1 METIHLTETIRP
13 METILHMVGIVI
25 KVVQRSVEALPMA
38 VARLTVEVHL
48 MAEIHP
54 MAEIRPVVE
63 IHPMAAT
70 RLMAETL
77 RMVDQTTEEAVV
89 PMVVTLH
96 MVRALLVVSED
107 RVVLSTP
114 F

>member
-25 KVVQRSVEALPMA
+25 KVVQRSVEALPTA
-38 VARLTVEVHL
+38 VTRLTVEV
-48 MAEIHP
+48 HP
-54 MAEIRPVVE
+54 MAEIRPVAE
-63 IHPMAAT
+63 IHPMAAI
-70 RLMAETL
+70 RLTAETL

>member
-25 KVVQRSVEALPMA
+25 KVVQRSVEALPTA
-38 VARLTVEVHL
+38 VTRLTVEV
-48 MAEIHP
+48 HP
-54 MAEIRPVVE
+54 MAEIRPVAE
-63 IHPMAAT
+63 IHPMAAI
-70 RLMAETL
+70 RLTAETL
-77 RMVDQTTEEAVV
+77 RMVDQTTEEAIV